1 MGHDNLLLGK
11 TAIVTGA
18 SRGIGAEVA
27 RHLAARGVRVALV
40 ARRQDLLESIASEI
54 GGDSFAV
61 PCDLMSE
68 DSVVQMLSVVRSE
81 FSAAPDILVNNAGIF
96 GLNVLEKVSM
106 ESFMKS
112 VGINLHVP
120 FRMIREFVGD
130 MKSRGSGHIVN
141 IGSVSDRV
149 IMPENGPYSAAKYG
163 LRALTEVLRAETR
176 GTGVRVTLVSPS
188 ATDTELWDELL
199 SNLEGRSLPPRT
211 GMLPVTAVAEAV
223 TYAVS
228 QPDSVN
234 IEELRLSHS

>member
-1 MGHDNLLLGK
+1 MGHDNLLFGK
-11 TAIVTGA
+11 TALVTGA

-40 ARRQDLLESIASEI
+40 ARQKDLLESLASEI
-54 GGDSFAV
+54 GSDSFAV
-61 PCDLMSE
+61 PCDLMSD
-68 DSVVQMLSVVRSE
+68 DSLVQMLSVVRSE
-81 FSAAPDILVNNAGIF
+81 FSAAPDIVVNNAGIF
-96 GLNVLEKVSM
+96 GLSAIEKVSM

-120 FRMIREFVGD
+120 FRMIREFLGD
-130 MKSRGSGHIVN
+130 MKSRGAGHIVN
-141 IGSVSDRV
+141 IGSVADRV

-199 SNLEGRSLPPRT
+199 SNPEGRSLPPRT
-211 GMLPVTAVAEAV
+211 GMLPVGAVAEAV
-223 TYAVS
+223 IYALS
-228 QPDSVN
+228 QPESVN
-234 IEELRLSHS
+234 VEELRLSHS